1 MAVVKSIQFLPEI
14 FRTDT
19 NKKFLN
25 ATVDQLISEP
35 QLKKINGYIGRKL
48 APSFKNTDNYIIEPT
63 GDRQNYQLEPSL
75 IIKDPVTNKIDFST
89 TYADL
94 INQIKYYGGLTNN
107 HDRLFNG
114 EYYSYDPR
122 VDLDKLINFSQY
134 YWLENGPDS
143 VTVSALGVPLNY
155 TFNVVYDSVTKTYS
169 FTGQDN
175 IPNPTITLARGGV
188 YDFVVNDPGFPFYIQ
203 GKPGVLG
210 YDTSNPNI
218 NTREVLGVSNNGTDF
233 GVIRFT
239 VPAEDAQDQW
249 NSMEL
254 IGSADYATLL
264 SYNDVQGVTP
274 DDLNSILGGLDGTS
288 LSLYGK
294 YLIFVNNE
302 KIDDIY
308 WTGIPFSQRND
319 IYQIQIVTDTYGV
332 DRIDLLPYTSVN
344 NNQKIKVR
352 AGDTF
357 SGKEFYSNGGLLQPI
372 PYISA
377 NLSSLYYQNS
387 AVGEAAGS
395 VTIIDPAAEIIDPDI
410 DIVGKVNYTSPQGII
425 FTNGLK
431 VIFDSTA
438 TESYQNK
445 TYYVEGVGKAIR
457 LILVNNLTADE
468 LNGNLGTPDYLTV
481 NRASLDQNAWSR
493 TNRWFHSEVI
503 QKTADYLSTTVSFNQ
518 DLRAKRPIIEFE
530 ADLQLYNFGTLAKS
544 PVQILD
550 NIITSAYTQ
559 IQGIVCASTTGHTF
573 TINGSSV
580 TLTNGDR
587 VVFSNDENN
596 NVRNKIFV
604 FSIVQQTV
612 LPDPVVYK
620 AYIEEAADAT
630 VEAGHVLIVQ
640 NGDNGGKQWYYNGT
654 SWLSAQQKTKVNQH
668 PLFDIIDTNGV
679 SLAGTS
685 TYPGSSFTGTKI
697 FSYKIGTGA
706 NDSILGFPLSY
717 KNFLAQGDIEFV
729 NNYDTDTF
737 EYVTTGGTSGSIK
750 TNSGLLQKNLD
761 RATSIRQ
768 NIWTIADNFTK
779 QFQVYDF
786 VYDGVTNLFPIDDL
800 PDRSNETPNIKVYVN
815 NKNISTDNFAITQVV
830 DRYAVLVNQDI
841 LVANDEIFVLLYNST
856 TDLPNAYYQVPT
868 NLDINGQNTNLNTL
882 TLGQMRNH
890 LVTIKNKSLAVIG
903 DVPGNSNLR
912 DVTYT
917 NKGGSI
923 LQHSAPVMYSSLFL
937 THPTMNFVN
946 SLKLANHEYSK
957 FKIKFLELAANL
969 DLDRTNIAECVDS
982 IVSKINDLKNNSF
995 PWYYSDMIP
1004 YAAMGFNKIEYAVL
1018 SATIRSYEISS
1029 IFQDLVLQNKAVLV
1043 YLTRTVNAQTT
1054 TILLVKN
1061 KDFYFDQTRPAIT
1074 FYDNFTL
1081 LYGDKIDIVEYSNTD
1096 GSYIPETPTKLGL
1109 YPKFIPEIY
1118 TDNTYRTPIQV
1129 IQGHDGSIT
1138 PCFGDYRDDI
1148 LLELERR
1155 IYNNLKI
1162 DYNPNNFNLYDY
1174 IPGKF
1179 RGTGYTNAEFNQIL
1193 STSFFAWAG
1202 TNKVDY
1208 TTNNVFKSSDPFT
1221 WNYKNFLDSF
1231 NGESLPGAWRSIF
1244 RYYYDTDR
1252 PHTHPWEMLGFSQK
1266 PDYWDGRYGPAP
1278 YTGGNA
1284 ILWSDLSQGYIHAGA
1299 RAGFDIRYLR
1309 PNLNFI
1315 IPVDESG
1322 NLKPPTTI
1330 GGVDPNT
1337 GITYAL
1343 VTDFASDKAN
1353 ISYALGDGGPAETAW
1368 RRSSEYPFA
1377 MNLAL
1382 ALTKP
1387 ARYFSLLSNITNYYR
1402 DSITAQFLVE
1412 NTGQHLTPEL
1422 ILINGYTNGNTIER
1436 SAGYLNWIIDYV
1448 KNLGIENAT
1457 YTIKDNLSKLSVQ
1470 LAYKIGGYTDKKFIT
1485 LLAEQS
1491 SPTSVNDSIVIPD
1504 ENYRIE
1510 LYKSTPITKA
1520 QYSAVIIEKSDAG
1533 YTVSGYST
1541 SNPYFFI
1548 IPSLPNNNSYVVTQ
1562 GNSRA
1567 VIYKDYKKTKL
1578 TIPYGFEFNTK
1589 QQVVDFLVG
1598 YQRYLIAQGFVFT
1611 DTESVLNETQD
1622 WVLSSKEFLHWVNQ
1636 GWRTGSVLVLTPIK
1650 TTLKFYNNL
1659 AVVDEVKNIPFGSR
1673 VVDINNKVIKKNN
1686 FTVYRENNL
1695 FTIQSNGD
1703 QSIGF
1708 AELNVVQYEHLLIL
1722 DNQTVFND
1730 IIYAPELGNRQY
1742 RLKLLGAR
1750 TDNWNGSL
1758 ELPGFIYNSP
1768 NIDAWGTG
1776 IDYLKGTI
1784 VEHKA
1789 KYYTALQNVVAA
1801 DKFQVNDWK
1810 LITSSELKS
1819 GMTNNF
1825 ATNAGQSL
1833 QFYDIDNQPFNEEL
1847 QLFSNGLIGF
1857 RNRKFFSDLGIDT
1870 TTQSKFYQGLIKQ
1883 KGTLNS
1889 VIALK
1894 GAKFN
1899 NINTDIN
1906 IYENWAVRVG
1916 EYGSIDDNQ
1925 YVEVALDERQ
1935 ITNNP
1940 TAIQFVDSTITASP
1954 DAITYTFNDLYKIS
1968 GDWDPNLFRT
1978 KSLAIS
1984 NDITPLPVAGYVY
1997 QADIDSTLVNLSN
2010 YQDINQHL
2018 GNIGTG
2024 WKLWVARNFSLEWD
2038 VLRASIIHG
2047 ILFAIRYSIDSDA
2060 EFVHNEPHGLKVNDV
2075 IVIKNFDTKF
2085 NGAYKVKTIVDSTR
2099 FTVELYQNLNTL
2111 INLQAVV
2118 GQGILYKL
2126 TSMRVDYATDI
2137 ESIKPSQGWVT
2148 NDKVWVDNLDND
2160 LNWGVYNKTDP
2171 WNYNTKFTLNE
2182 SQYQGSDHFGGK
2194 LSLSADGLVLYSAAP
2209 NSGPGKVSVFLKDTV
2224 TQEYNAVSLVL
2235 GRNSNLSYFG
2245 GSLSNGNNFLAVGA
2259 HQSYSNQGLV
2269 YIYKDQLL
2277 QQVLIEPTGTAGDKF
2292 GYSSAMSADGKFLYI
2307 GAPGANAVYCYAL
2320 ATQRQQSNAVYHGN
2334 GVNTTYTLPAVIT
2347 DATGVVIYDP
2357 LSSAELIPLKDYT
2370 IAQITNGVTNYSF
2383 SGTPPSTLG
2392 LNFNVSATG
2401 GSGSGALFDVSV
2413 TLVGPG
2419 VFTAF
2424 TPGKTYKIA
2433 TAGTTD
2439 FVAVGAADNN
2449 PGTVFV
2455 ATGTGIIPNQS
2466 YTTGTAYTCDLTL
2479 SNAGSGYAAG
2489 NTLTIAGAA
2498 IGGVTPTNNI
2508 TINVIS
2514 AGAGT
2519 NVIFT
2524 AVPSATQQYQVYI
2537 RSYYYELI
2545 ETLPVASEAAA
2556 NSNFGYSVSCNSEGT
2571 SIVVGAPN
2579 EIIGSYASSGAIY
2592 LYHRT
2597 VTEFITN
2604 GVTGTFEAPNAFNT
2618 IRSVKLNNVEL
2629 LENTDYYIVGSS
2641 VQFATFSTPAK
2652 AQQLR
2657 VETNQFILDQRLVE
2671 LSGNEHKFGSYT
2683 DFCSTGCNIVVSA
2696 PDYTAG
2702 GYQFGAVAR
2711 IINVGRIYGS
2721 IIGTVSNPT
2730 VTPGH
2735 SLTINNV
2742 NIKFLLS
2749 TLDSVVSSINAA
2761 NIPGVTAENSDNKLK
2776 ITSRVVT
2783 PGQKLDIKQGV
2794 GTPFADLGID
2804 LYKLTQVIMHPETI
2818 GEKFGTAVAL
2828 NSESTVLAVGSQ
2840 GGDITVPTSFDNENT
2855 TFDTLSTAVV
2865 DFIKDSGSVY
2875 IYDLIDN
2882 PFASF
2887 DNPSIFTAS
2896 QKLYGPDLQTGYD
2909 FGESI
2914 KLNNSALF
2922 VGVANDN
2929 EFNGQANGSVY
2940 YYSNAAG
2947 LPGWN
2952 LIRYKQPR
2960 VDLDAV
2966 NSVFTYDSESSLLV
2980 NYFDFIDPA
2989 KGKILGVVDQ
2999 EIDYREIY
3007 DPASYN
3013 SASGTSAIKNL
3024 NFYWT
3029 DRHVG
3034 KTWWDL
3040 SLMSVIDYE
3049 QESLAYRSKNWG
3061 AFFPG
3066 SQIKIYEWVKS
3077 SYLPSQYVAAGGDG
3091 VPKFAD
3097 DSAYSLASTVDPV
3110 TGVIV
3115 QYYYYWVGSKTTVD
3129 PVIAKR
3135 SLSTKSLESY
3145 ILNPKDQGIPYV
3157 ALLSPN
3163 SIAIY
3168 NSNDNLRSNK
3178 IILHLDLGKS
3188 KGQNLIHSEYE
3199 LIQEGNG
3206 LQVFPQ
3212 KIIDK
3217 IRDSLAGFDAQGAIV
3232 PDVLLNVQDRYGL
3245 SFIPRQ
3251 SVFVNRTTALSIF
3264 TKTVNNILYQYP
3276 ILLITTPTTLYAEEP
3291 LPTTGFDAQ
3300 VDSASQLSYLDENV
3314 LEDGYKVLVPNDP
3327 DYNNK
3332 WTIYEYKAATSSFQI
3347 LAIQPYKTPL
3357 FWDPMDW
3364 YASDYDLGSKID
3376 FIVPT
3381 YGDIQSVS
3389 YTAGDLIKVLDNGN
3403 GQWLIYLVLDNLTL
3417 SLKGAENATLS
3428 IKDSIYDVT
3437 LGSGF
3442 DSTLFETTGFDPQI
3456 GKEFVSIYESVHT
3469 EILIKDL
3476 AIKFNDL
3483 FFAMINFLF
3492 SEQKSPDWIFKTSFI
3507 DAYHNLRKLE
3517 QIPNY
3522 IKDDQTFYE
3531 NYINEIKPYRTK
3543 LKDYLP
3549 IYDAVDTATGDWTD
3563 FNLPSVYNATTG
3575 TFSAPSDL
3583 TILSTTSPY
3592 NEWYNHHT
3600 YVISDFLIGNVG
3612 IGYAMAPNVEITGG
3626 GGSGA
3631 TAITTI
3637 NPSTQEITGVIV
3649 TNPGSGYT
3657 STPTITING
3666 IGSGAI
3672 VYPLLKNQNFAPDVS
3687 LSYNLVRTTD
3697 TTLKFDRILYNSEVQ
3712 VWQPNVV
3719 YAETIITTGTGTG
3732 NLWIQSGNIISYRNE
3747 PFIAKSTA
3755 YLNGAI
3761 FDYTLFEKLDSSNV
3775 LLKTTDRIKVF
3786 YQPDVGMPNNSF
3798 SELMS
3803 GIDYPGAKVTA
3814 AKFTANSFEISSNTL
3829 SFNYI
3834 GLTVTSANIEVLD
3847 FQKLGFEIDN
3857 SIRISTNYDFDFKN
3871 NGYFKIISVD
3881 NGYMRLSGEVIETTY
3896 RMLTST
3902 PITVYSGDIIT
3913 QANTPGN
3920 AYVLNDSINSTF
3932 VDVIHTTTGFQQTV
3946 SVGSAAET
3954 YPIVTVGSAENI
3966 YVNGVLTLASVR
3978 EITTGGNANVTI
3990 SYLELDTSILDSN
4003 IYSKYLDTALGT
4015 RPEDINIV
4023 GGAYV
4028 DTYNSHAPEELV
4040 PGRMYDALEVR
4051 VFSNN
4056 SANTSTYGYRIFQ
4069 PMIGNPEFT
4078 RISANSTAV
4087 LSRDLAV
4094 TDSFVFVNDV
4104 TTLPAPNPDGA
4115 VPGVVFINGERIH
4128 YYQIYSSVDIA
4139 FATTWV
4145 ANVSYTT
4152 SSLLSVDLGTLY
4164 SNVVSNVAG
4173 VTFDVR
4179 AYTTGYAASL
4189 NTSNIEVSI
4198 GDTFT
4203 VTGNKL
4209 GGTAITND
4217 ASIEITTD
4225 GLEVF
4230 YTVTG
4235 TPADPESTT
4244 YKVLGNVYAN
4254 ANAYIN
4260 SANIQMIYPNTLTQ
4274 LRRSVSGTG
4283 ANIIHAANSLVV
4295 DSSLQQIITD
4305 SACTAS
4311 NVYTAGNLTTSGNVN
4326 VTYKMTLTEPI
4337 TANLG
4342 DYITQF
4348 SNANAR
4354 VLDSVTNSNVV
4365 AVNLDTTRIN
4375 TIVTETITVV
4385 PVLHPWEANTIAIS
4399 ANLSINSQDGSTND
4413 LFFKPDGTKMYSIGS
4428 STDRVYEYTLGSAWD
4443 ITTASNVAAVSISAQ
4458 ETVGSGLFF
4467 KSDGTKMYII
4477 GSVQDRVFEYT
4488 LSTPWSVNTASNVGT
4503 SVTTSTGGA
4512 TETTPTGLFFKSD
4525 GTSYYILGSNED
4537 RVKRYDMTTPWQ
4549 VNTAAYYSQSA
4560 SFASI
4565 ETTSSGLSFHPD
4577 GLKMFV
4583 VGSSNDRIREYD
4595 LATAWDPSTITLV
4608 ASSSILFGTSPVP
4621 QGMFWKP
4628 DGTRVFISDSSSDQ
4642 INAYD
4647 TTTTYANTVAYS
4659 YTYTTTDFAAPVVAN
4674 AAMFRVNIASTTS
4687 TTTTTANILALTPL
4701 GTINANGNI
4710 TATTIIGNII
4720 TSNLWIPVGTGVG
4733 LENSTLDGAIFIRE
4747 EPSYI
4752 P

>member
-63 GDRQNYQLEPSL
+63 TDRQNYQLEPSL

-134 YWLENGPDS
+134 YWLEDGPTA

-175 IPNPTITLARGGV
+175 IPNPTLTLARGGV

-203 GKPGVLG
+203 GKPGVSG
-210 YDTSNPNI
+210 YDTLNPNI

-239 VPAEDAQDQW
+239 VPSEEAQDVW

-308 WTGIPFSQRND
+308 WTGIPLSQRND
-319 IYQIQIVTDTYGV
+319 IYQIQIITDAYGV
-332 DRIDLLPYTSVN
+332 DRINLSPYTSVN

-357 SGKEFYSNGGLLQPI
+357 SGKEFYSDGGLLQPI

-377 NLSSLYYQNS
+377 NLTGLYYQNS

-395 VTIIDPAAEIIDPDI
+395 IAIIDPAAEIIDPDT

-457 LILVNNLTADE
+457 LILVDNLTADE
-468 LNGNLGTPDYLTV
+468 LDGNLTTPDYLTV

-493 TNRWFHSEVI
+493 TNRWFHSEVV
-503 QKTADYLSTTVSFNQ
+503 QKTADYLGTTVSFNQ

-550 NIITSAYTQ
+550 TIITSAYTQ
-559 IQGIVCASTTGHTF
+559 VQGVVCASTTSHTF
-573 TINGSSV
+573 SINGSSV

-604 FSIVQQTV
+604 FSIVQQTA

-620 AYIEEAADAT
+620 AYIEEATDAI

-640 NGDNGGKQWYYNGT
+640 DGDNGGKQWYYNGT
-654 SWLSAQQKTKVNQH
+654 SWISAQQKTKVNQH

-706 NDSILGFPLSY
+706 NDPILGFPLSY

-786 VYDGVTNLFPIDDL
+786 TYDGITNLFPIDGL

-815 NKNISTDNFAITQVV
+815 NKNISTENFAITQVI

-841 LVANDEIFVLLYNST
+841 LTANDEIFVLLYNSI
-856 TDLPNAYYQVPT
+856 TDLSNAYYQVPT

-912 DVTYT
+912 DITYT

-969 DLDRTNIAECVDS
+969 DIDRTNIADCVDS
-982 IVSKINDLKNNSF
+982 IISKINDLKNNSF

-1004 YAAMGFNKIEYAVL
+1004 YAAMGFNKIEYTVL

-1029 IFQDLVLQNKAVLV
+1029 IFQDLVLQNKAVFV
-1043 YLTRTVNAQTT
+1043 YLTRTVDAQTT

-1074 FYDNFTL
+1074 FYNNFTL
-1081 LYGDKIDIVEYSNTD
+1081 LYGDKIEIVEYSNTD

-1109 YPKFIPEIY
+1109 YPKFVPEIY
-1118 TDNTYRTPIQV
+1118 TDNTYRTPTQV

-1138 PCFGDYRDDI
+1138 PCFGDYRDDV

-1162 DYNPNNFNLYDY
+1162 EYNPNNFNLYDY

-1179 RGTGYTNAEFNQIL
+1179 RVTGYTNAEFNQIL

-1221 WNYKNFLDSF
+1221 WNYKNFRDSF
-1231 NGESLPGAWRSIF
+1231 NGESLPGTWRSIF

-1266 PDYWDGRYGPAP
+1266 PDYWNDRYGPAP

-1284 ILWSDLSQGYIHAGA
+1284 ILWSDLSQGYIHSGA

-1322 NLKPPTTI
+1322 NLKPPTAI

-1353 ISYALGDGGPAETAW
+1353 VSYALGDGGPAETAW

-1387 ARYFSLLSNITNYYR
+1387 ARYFSLLSNVTNYYR
-1402 DSITAQFLVE
+1402 DNITAQFLVE

-1422 ILINGYTNGNTIER
+1422 ILINGYTNGNTIQR
-1436 SAGYLNWIIDYV
+1436 SAGYINWIVDYV

-1541 SNPYFFI
+1541 SNPYFYI

-1562 GNSRA
+1562 GDSRA

-1611 DTESVLNETQD
+1611 DTESVLNEQQD

-1673 VVDINNKVIKKNN
+1673 IVDINNKVIKKNN
-1686 FTVYRENNL
+1686 FSVYRENNL

-1730 IIYAPELGNRQY
+1730 VIYAPELGNRQY

-1758 ELPGFIYNSP
+1758 ELPGFIYSSP
-1768 NIDAWGTG
+1768 NIDPWATGT
-1776 IDYLKGTI
+1776 DYLKGTI

-1810 LITSSELKS
+1810 VITSSELKS

-1916 EYGSIDDNQ
+1916 EYGSLDDNQ

-1940 TAIQFVDSTITASP
+1940 TAIQFIDSTITASP

-1978 KSLAIS
+1978 KLLSIS
-1984 NDITPLPVAGYVY
+1984 DDVTPLPVAGYVY

-2010 YQDINQHL
+2010 YQDINQQL
-2018 GNIGTG
+2018 DNVGTG
-2024 WKLWVARNFSLEWD
+2024 WKLWVARNFGAEWD
-2038 VLRASIIHG
+2038 VLRACIIHG
-2047 ILFAIRYSIDSDA
+2047 ILFAIRYNIDSDA
-2060 EFVHNEPHGLKVNDV
+2060 EFVHNEPHGLEVDDV
-2075 IVIKNFDTKF
+2075 VVIKNFDTRF
-2085 NGAYKVKTIVDSTR
+2085 NGAYKVKAIVDSTR
-2099 FTVELYQNLNTL
+2099 FTAELYQNLDTL

-2126 TSMRVDYATDI
+2126 KSMRIDYASSI
-2137 ESIKPSQGWVT
+2137 EAVKPTQGWVT

-2171 WNYNTKFTLNE
+2171 WKYDTKFTLAE
-2182 SQYQGSDHFGGK
+2182 SQYQGSDHFGGT
-2194 LSLSADGLVLYSAAP
+2194 LSLSVDGLVLYSAAP
-2209 NSGPGKVSVFLKDTV
+2209 DSGPGKVSVFQKDTI
-2224 TQEYNAVSLVL
+2224 TNKYNAVSLVS

-2269 YIYKDQLL
+2269 YVYKDQLL
-2277 QQVLIEPTGTAGDKF
+2277 QQILIEPTGTAGDEF
-2292 GYSSAMSADGKFLYI
+2292 GYSSAMSADGKFLYV
-2307 GAPGANAVYCYAL
+2307 GAPGANKVYCYAL
-2320 ATQRQQSNAVYHGN
+2320 AAQRQQSNAVYHGD
-2334 GVNTTYTLPAVIT
+2334 GSTSIFTLPGST
-2347 DATGVVIYDP
+2347 TNTSSVVIYNP
-2357 LSSAELIPLKDYT
+2357 LSSAELIPIKDYT
-2370 IAQITNGVTNYSF
+2370 ISQITSGVTRYSF
-2383 SGTPPSTLG
+2383 SGVPPSTRGASTTTLTVGIGSISLTVERNHSYTAGQNIKIAYNDNTSMTGTVTSYVAGTGALVVNVTSILG
-2392 LNFNVSATG
+2392 SGTYSSWSTSLIGAIDGPYYNVSATG
-2401 GSGSGALFDVSV
+2401 GSGSGAKISV
-2413 TLVGPG
+2413 VVNIVGPG
-2419 VFTAF
+2419 TFTAF
-2424 TPGKTYKIA
+2424 IPGKTYKIA
-2433 TAGTTD
+2433 SAGTTD

-2455 ATGTGIIPNQS
+2455 ATGTGIIPNQP

-2479 SNAGSGYAAG
+2479 SNAGDGYVAG
-2489 NTLTIAGAA
+2489 DTLTIVGTS
-2498 IGGVTPTNNI
+2498 IGGI
-2508 TINVIS
+2508 TTFNDITVQVIA

-2519 NVIFT
+2519 NVAFT
-2524 AVPSATQQYQVYI
+2524 AIPSAIQQYQVSL

-2545 ETLPVASEAAA
+2545 ETFPNNSEAAA
-2556 NSNFGYSVSCNSEGT
+2556 DSNFGYSVSCNSDGT
-2571 SIVVGAPN
+2571 SIIVGAPD
-2579 EIIGSYASSGAIY
+2579 ETIGSYASSGAIY

-2604 GVTGTFEAPNAFNT
+2604 GITGTFVAPNTFNS

-2629 LENTDYYIVGSS
+2629 IENTDYYIVGSS
-2641 VQFATFSTPAK
+2641 VQFNPYNTPAK
-2652 AQQLR
+2652 AQHLQ

-2683 DFCSTGCNIVVSA
+2683 DFCSTGCNVIVSA

-2711 IINVGRIYGS
+2711 IVNVGRIYGS
-2721 IIGTVSNPT
+2721 ITGTVSNPT

-2742 NIKFLLS
+2742 NIEFLLG
-2749 TLDSVVSSINAA
+2749 TLDSVISSINAA
-2761 NIPGVTAENSDNKLK
+2761 NIPGVTAENSNNTLK
-2776 ITSRVVT
+2776 ITSRVVI

-2804 LYKLTQVIMHPETI
+2804 LYKITQIITHPETI

-2828 NSESTVLAVGSQ
+2828 NAESTVLAVSSQ
-2840 GGDITVPTSFDNENT
+2840 GGDITVPTSFDNTNT

-2865 DFIKDSGSVY
+2865 DYIKDSGSVY

-2887 DNPSIFTAS
+2887 DNPSIFTSS
-2896 QKLYGPDLQTGYD
+2896 QKLYGPDLQTGYN

-2922 VGVANDN
+2922 VGVANDI

-2940 YYSNAAG
+2940 YYSNTAG

-3013 SASGTSAIKNL
+3013 SASDTNVIKNL

-3049 QESLAYRSKNWG
+3049 QESLAYRAKNWG

-3091 VPKFAD
+3091 VPKFTD
-3097 DSAYSLASTVDPV
+3097 DSAYSLASSVDPV

-3217 IRDSLAGFDAQGAIV
+3217 MRDSLAGFDTQGAVV

-3245 SFIPRQ
+3245 SFILRQ
-3251 SVFVNRTTALSIF
+3251 SMFVNRTSALSIF
-3264 TKTVNNILYQYP
+3264 TKTVNSILYQYP

-3314 LEDGYKVLVPNDP
+3314 LEDGYRVLVPNDP
-3327 DYNNK
+3327 DYDNK
-3332 WTIYEYKAATSSFQI
+3332 WTIYEYQGSTSSFQI

-3357 FWDPMDW
+3357 FWDQLDW

-3403 GQWLIYLVLDNLTL
+3403 GQWLIYLVLDDLTL
-3417 SLKGAENATLS
+3417 SLKGAENATLL
-3428 IKDSIYDVT
+3428 IKDSVYDVT

-3492 SEQKSPDWIFKTSFI
+3492 SEQKAPDWIFKTSFI

-3563 FNLPSVYNATTG
+3563 FDLPSVYNATTG
-3575 TFSAPSDL
+3575 TFNAPTDL
-3583 TILSTTSPY
+3583 VTLSSTSPY
-3592 NEWYNHHT
+3592 NEWYDHYT
-3600 YVISDFLIGNVG
+3600 YVISDFLIGNAG
-3612 IGYAMAPNVEITGG
+3612 SGYTMAPNVEITGG

-3637 NPSTQEITGVIV
+3637 NPSTQQITGVIV

-3666 IGSGAI
+3666 VGTGAI
-3672 VYPLLKNQNFAPDVS
+3672 VYPLLKNQNFTPDAS

-3712 VWQPNVV
+3712 AWQPNIA
-3719 YAETIITTGTGTG
+3719 YAETIITTGAGTG
-3732 NLWIQSGNIISYRNE
+3732 NLWIQSGNIVSYRNE
-3747 PFIAKSTA
+3747 AFITKSTA

-3786 YQPDVGMPNNSF
+3786 YQPEVGMPNNSF
-3798 SELMS
+3798 AELMS

-3814 AKFTANSFEISSNTL
+3814 AKFTANSFEVSSNTL

-3847 FQKLGFEIDN
+3847 FQKLGFEVDN

-3881 NGYMRLSGEVIETTY
+3881 NSYMRLSGEVIETTY
-3896 RMLTST
+3896 RMLLST
-3902 PITVYSGDIIT
+3902 PVTVYAGDVIT
-3913 QANTPGN
+3913 QANTLGN
-3920 AYVLNDSINSTF
+3920 AYVLNDSINSAF

-3946 SVGSAAET
+3946 AVGSAAET

-4069 PMIGNPEFT
+4069 PMVGVPEFT

-4094 TDSFVFVNDV
+4094 TDSFIFVDDV
-4104 TTLPAPNPDGA
+4104 TKLPAPNPNSA
-4115 VPGVVFINGERIH
+4115 IPGVVYINGERIH
-4128 YYQIYSSVDIA
+4128 YYQIYSPVDIA

-4164 SNVVSNVAG
+4164 SNVASDITG

-4189 NTSNIEVSI
+4189 NTSNIEVAI

-4203 VTGNKL
+4203 VTGDVL
-4209 GGTAITND
+4209 GGTAMVND
-4217 ASIEITTD
+4217 ATIEITTD

-4235 TPADPESTT
+4235 TPATPESTT
-4244 YKVLGNVYAN
+4244 YKILGNVYAN

-4260 SANIQMIYPNTLTQ
+4260 SANIQLIYPNTLTQ

-4295 DSSLQQIITD
+4295 DSSLQQIIPD
-4305 SACTAS
+4305 SACIVS
-4311 NVYTAGNLTTSGNVN
+4311 NVYTVGNLTSTAN
-4326 VTYKMTLTEPI
+4326 VTWKLTLSSNI
-4337 TANLG
+4337 TANIG

-4348 SNANAR
+4348 AGNTGNVR
-4354 VLDSVTNSNVV
+4354 VLDSVTNANVV
-4365 AVNLDTTRIN
+4365 AVDIVGGNL
-4375 TIVTETITVV
+4375 
-4385 PVLHPWEANTIAIS
+4385 L
-4399 ANLSINSQDGSTND
+4399 L
-4413 LFFKPDGTKMYSIGS
+4413 
-4428 STDRVYEYTLGSAWD
+4428 
-4443 ITTASNVAAVSISAQ
+4443 ASN
-4458 ETVGSGLFF
+4458 T
-4467 KSDGTKMYII
+4467 GT
-4477 GSVQDRVFEYT
+4477 
-4488 LSTPWSVNTASNVGT
+4488 
-4503 SVTTSTGGA
+4503 
-4512 TETTPTGLFFKSD
+4512 
-4525 GTSYYILGSNED
+4525 
-4537 RVKRYDMTTPWQ
+4537 
-4549 VNTAAYYSQSA
+4549 
-4560 SFASI
+4560 
-4565 ETTSSGLSFHPD
+4565 
-4577 GLKMFV
+4577 
-4583 VGSSNDRIREYD
+4583 
-4595 LATAWDPSTITLV
+4595 
-4608 ASSSILFGTSPVP
+4608 
-4621 QGMFWKP
+4621 
-4628 DGTRVFISDSSSDQ
+4628 
-4642 INAYD
+4642 
-4647 TTTTYANTVAYS
+4647 
-4659 YTYTTTDFAAPVVAN
+4659 
-4674 AAMFRVNIASTTS
+4674 RVNIANLVSY
-4687 TTTTTANILALTPL
+4687 TTTTANVVSMSPL
-4701 GTINANGNI
+4701 GMISANGNI
-4710 TATTIIGNII
+4710 VTATINGNII

-4733 LENSTLDGAIFIRE
+4733 LENSTLDGAVFIRE

-4752 P
+4752 L

>member
-48 APSFKNTDNYIIEPT
+48 APSYKNTDNYISEPT
-63 GDRQNYQLEPSL
+63 SDRQNYQLEPSL
-75 IIKDPVTNKIDFST
+75 IIKDPVTNKIEFST
-89 TYADL
+89 TYTDL

-107 HDRLFNG
+107 HARLFNG

-122 VDLDKLINFSQY
+122 IDLDKLINFSQY
-134 YWLENGPDS
+134 YWLENGPDA

-155 TFNVVYDSVTKTYS
+155 TFNVVYNSVTKTYS
-169 FTGQDN
+169 FTGQEN
-175 IPNPTITLARGGV
+175 IPNPTITLARGGT
-188 YDFVVNDPGFPFYIQ
+188 YDFIINEPAYPFYIQ

-210 YDTSNPNI
+210 YDTLNPNI
-218 NTREVLGVSNNGTDF
+218 NTREILGISNNGTDF

-239 VPAEDAQDQW
+239 VPTEEAQDQW

-254 IGSADYATLL
+254 IGSVDYATLH
-264 SYNDVQGVTP
+264 SYNDIQGISL
-274 DDLNSILGGLDGTS
+274 DELNSNLGGLDGDTF
-288 LSLYGK
+288 SLYGK
-294 YLIFVNNE
+294 YLIFVNDK

-308 WTGIPFSQRND
+308 WPGIPFSNRND
-319 IYQIQIVTDTYGV
+319 IYQIQIITDTNGV
-332 DRIDLLPYTSVN
+332 DRINLLPYTSVN
-344 NNQKIKVR
+344 DNQKIKVR
-352 AGDTF
+352 AGGKF
-357 SGKEFYSNGGLLQPI
+357 SGKEFYSDNGLLQPI

-377 NLSSLYYQNS
+377 NLSNLYYQNG
-387 AVGEAAGS
+387 AVSEAAG
-395 VTIIDPAAEIIDPDI
+395 TIKIVDPAAEIINPDT
-410 DIVGKVNYTSPQGII
+410 DIVGKINYTSPQGII

-431 VIFDSTA
+431 VVFDSTA
-438 TESYQNK
+438 TEAYQNK

-457 LILVNNLTADE
+457 LVLIDNLTADE
-468 LNGNLGTPDYLTV
+468 LDGNLGTPDYLTI
-481 NRASLDQNAWSR
+481 NRAGIDQNAWSR

-503 QKTADYLSTTVSFNQ
+503 QKTADYLNNTVTFNQ

-550 NIITSAYTQ
+550 SIITSAYTQ
-559 IQGIVCASTTGHTF
+559 VQGVVCTSTTSHTF

-612 LPDPVVYK
+612 LPNPVVYK
-620 AYIEEAADAT
+620 AYIEEASDAM
-630 VEAGHVLIVQ
+630 VEPGHVLIVQ
-640 NGDNGGKQWYYNGT
+640 NGDNGRKQWYYNGT
-654 SWLSAQQKTKVNQH
+654 SWILAQQKTKVNQH
-668 PLFDIIDTNGV
+668 PLFDIVDNSGV

-697 FSYKIGTGA
+697 FSYKIGSGA
-706 NDSILGFPLSY
+706 NDAILGFPLSY

-761 RATSIRQ
+761 RSTSIRQ

-779 QFQVYDF
+779 QFQVYNF
-786 VYDGVTNLFPIDDL
+786 VYDGITNLFPIDNL
-800 PDRSNETPNIKVYVN
+800 PDRSDGTPNIKIYVN
-815 NKNISTDNFAITQVV
+815 NKIISTENFAITQVV

-841 LVANDEIFVLLYNST
+841 LTTNDAIFVLLYNSIESM
-856 TDLPNAYYQVPT
+856 PNAYYEIPT

-890 LVTIKNKSLAVIG
+890 LVVIRNKSLEVIG
-903 DVPGNSNLR
+903 NVPGNSNLR
-912 DVTYT
+912 DITYT

-946 SLKLANHEYSK
+946 SLNLANHEYSK

-982 IVSKINDLKNNSF
+982 IIGKINELKNNSF

-1004 YAAMGFNKIEYAVL
+1004 YAAMGFNKITYAVL

-1029 IFQDLVLQNKAVLV
+1029 IFQDTILQNKSVLV
-1043 YLTRTVNAQTT
+1043 YITRTVDNQTT
-1054 TILLVKN
+1054 TLLLVKN

-1074 FYDNFTL
+1074 FYNSFTL
-1081 LYGDKIDIVEYSNTD
+1081 LYGDKIDIVEYNNTD
-1096 GSYIPETPTKLGL
+1096 GSYVPETPTKLGL
-1109 YPKFIPEIY
+1109 YPKFIPEIFL
-1118 TDNTYRTPIQV
+1118 DNTYRTPINV

-1138 PCFGDYRDDI
+1138 PCFNDYRDDI

-1155 IYNNLKI
+1155 IYNNLKVE
-1162 DYNPNNFNLYDY
+1162 YNPNNFNLYDY

-1179 RGTGYTNAEFNQIL
+1179 RNTGYTNAEFNQVL
-1193 STSFFAWAG
+1193 SASFFSWAG
-1202 TNKVDY
+1202 SNKIDY
-1208 TTNNVFKSSDPFT
+1208 TTNNIFESSDPFT
-1221 WNYKNFLDSF
+1221 WNYKNFRDSF
-1231 NGESLPGAWRSIF
+1231 NGETLPGTWRSIF
-1244 RYYYDTDR
+1244 KYFYDTDR
-1252 PHTHPWEMLGFSQK
+1252 PHTHPWEMLGFSEK
-1266 PDYWDGRYGPAP
+1266 PDYWDDRYGPAP

-1322 NLKPPTTI
+1322 NLKPPTAI
-1330 GGVDPNT
+1330 GGIDTNT
-1337 GITYAL
+1337 GKTYAL

-1353 ISYALGDGGPAETAW
+1353 VNYALGDSGPTETAW

-1377 MNLAL
+1377 INLAL

-1412 NTGQHLTPEL
+1412 NTGQHLSPEL
-1422 ILINGYTNGNTIER
+1422 ILINGYTDGNVIKR
-1436 SAGYLNWIIDYV
+1436 SAGYINWIVDYL

-1457 YTIKDNLSKLSVQ
+1457 YTVKDNLSKLTVQ
-1470 LAYKIGGYTDKKFIT
+1470 LAYKIGGYTDKKFVT

-1510 LYKSTPITKA
+1510 VYKSTPVSKT

-1541 SNPYFFI
+1541 TTPYFFI
-1548 IPSLPNNNSYVVTQ
+1548 IPSLPNNNSYMVTQ

-1589 QQVVDFLVG
+1589 QQVVDFLIS

-1611 DTESVLNETQD
+1611 DTESVLAEKQD
-1622 WVLSSKEFLHWVNQ
+1622 WVLSAKEFLHWVSQ
-1636 GWRTGSVLVLTPIK
+1636 GWGTGSVLVLTPVK

-1659 AVVDEVKNIPFGSR
+1659 AVVDEVKNVPFGSR
-1673 VVDINNKVIKKNN
+1673 IMDINNKVIKKNN
-1686 FTVYRENNL
+1686 FSVYRENNL

-1742 RLKLLGAR
+1742 RLKLLGSR

-1758 ELPGFIYNSP
+1758 ELPGFIYSSP
-1768 NIDAWGTG
+1768 NIDAWSTG
-1776 IDYLKGTI
+1776 VDYLKGTI
-1784 VEHKA
+1784 VEHKS
-1789 KYYTALQNVVAA
+1789 KYYTALKNIVAA
-1801 DKFQVNDWK
+1801 DKFQINDWK

-1819 GMTNNF
+1819 GITNNF
-1825 ATNAGQSL
+1825 ATNAGQGL
-1833 QFYDIDNQPFNEEL
+1833 QFYDINNQPFNEEL

-1857 RNRKFFSDLGIDT
+1857 RNRKFFSDLGIDS

-1889 VIALK
+1889 IIALK

-1906 IYENWAVRVG
+1906 IYENWAIRVG

-1925 YVEVALDERQ
+1925 FVEVALDERQ

-1940 TAIQFVDSTITASP
+1940 TAIQFIDSTITESP
-1954 DAITYTFNDLYKIS
+1954 DAISYKFSDLYKIS

-1978 KSLAIS
+1978 KSLSIS
-1984 NDITPLPVAGYVY
+1984 DDVTPLPVAGYVY

-2010 YQDINQHL
+2010 YQDINQQL
-2018 GNIGTG
+2018 DSIGTG
-2024 WKLWVARNFSLEWD
+2024 WKLWVARDFGGDWD
-2038 VLRASIIHG
+2038 VLRANIIHG

-2060 EFVHNEPHGLKVNDV
+2060 EFVHNEPHGLEVGD
-2075 IVIKNFDTKF
+2075 IAVIKNFDSRF

-2099 FTVELYQNLNTL
+2099 FTAELYQNLNTL
-2111 INLQAVV
+2111 IDLRAVV

-2126 TSMRVDYATDI
+2126 KSMRINYATDI
-2137 ESIKPSQGWVT
+2137 ESIKPAQGWIP
-2148 NDKVWVDNLDND
+2148 NDKIWVDNLDNN

-2171 WNYNTKFTLNE
+2171 WHYNSKFTLNE
-2182 SQYQGSDHFGGK
+2182 SQYQGNDHFGGK
-2194 LSLSADGLVLYSAAP
+2194 ISLSADGLVMYSAAP
-2209 NSGPGKVSVFLKDTV
+2209 ESGPGKVSVFLKNTI
-2224 TQEYNAVSLVL
+2224 TNKYNAVSLL
-2235 GRNSNLSYFG
+2235 YGRNSDLSYFG
-2245 GSLSNGNNFLAVGA
+2245 GSLSNGNNFLAAGA
-2259 HQSYSNQGLV
+2259 YQSYTNQGLV
-2269 YIYKDQLL
+2269 YVYKDQLL
-2277 QQVLIEPTGTAGDKF
+2277 QQILIEPTGTTGDKF
-2292 GYSSAMSADGKFLYI
+2292 GYSSAMSADGKLLYV
-2307 GAPGANAVYCYAL
+2307 GAPGANKVYCYAL
-2320 ATQRQQSNAVYHGN
+2320 AVQRQQSNAVYHGN
-2334 GVNTTYTLPAVIT
+2334 GVNATFTLPTTVT
-2347 DATGVVIYDP
+2347 DATEVVIYDP
-2357 LSSAELIPLKDYT
+2357 LSASELIPYKNYT
-2370 IAQITNGVTNYSF
+2370 ISQITSGVTRYNF

-2401 GSGSGALFDVSV
+2401 GSGTGALFDVSV
-2413 TLVGPG
+2413 SLQGPG
-2419 VFTAF
+2419 VFTSF
-2424 TPGKTYKIA
+2424 VLGKIYKIA

-2439 FVAVGAADNN
+2439 FVAIGAADNN
-2449 PGTVFV
+2449 PGTVFI
-2455 ATGTGIIPNQS
+2455 ATSTRHTN
-2466 YTTGTAYTCDLTL
+2466 TTGTAYTCDLTL

-2489 NTLTIAGAA
+2489 DILTIDGAL
-2498 IGGVTPTNNI
+2498 IGGVTSTNDI
-2508 TINVIS
+2508 TINVDA
-2514 AGAGT
+2514 AGDGT

-2524 AVPSATQQYQVYI
+2524 VVPSVAQQYQVYI
-2537 RSYYYELI
+2537 RSYYYKLI
-2545 ETLPVASEAAA
+2545 ETLPNNSEAAA
-2556 NSNFGYSVSCNSEGT
+2556 NSGFGYSISCNSEGT
-2571 SIVVGAPN
+2571 SLVVGAPD
-2579 EIIGSYASSGAIY
+2579 EVIGSYASSGAIY

-2604 GVTGTFEAPNAFNT
+2604 GVTGTFVAPNIFNT
-2618 IRSVKLNNVEL
+2618 IRSVNLNNVEL

-2641 VQFATFSTPAK
+2641 VQFNPYNTPIK
-2652 AQQLR
+2652 AQRLR
-2657 VETNQFILDQRLVE
+2657 VETNQFVLDQRLVE
-2671 LSGNEHKFGSYT
+2671 LSGTEYKFGSYT

-2696 PDYTAG
+2696 PGYTAG

-2711 IINVGRIYGS
+2711 IVNIGRIYGS
-2721 IIGTVSNPT
+2721 ITGTIANPT

-2735 SLTINNV
+2735 SLTINNINV
-2742 NIKFLLS
+2742 KFLGS
-2749 TLDSVVSSINAA
+2749 TLDSVVSVINAA
-2761 NIPGVTAENSDNKLK
+2761 NIPGVTAENSDSKLK
-2776 ITSRVVT
+2776 ITSSVVT

-2794 GTPFADLGID
+2794 GTPFADLGIE
-2804 LYKLTQVIMHPETI
+2804 LYKLTQILTHPDSI
-2818 GEKFGTAVAL
+2818 GETFGTAVAL
-2828 NSESTVLAVGSQ
+2828 NPESTVLAIGSQ
-2840 GGDITVPTSFDNENT
+2840 GGDINVPTSFDNEKT
-2855 TFDTLSTAVV
+2855 TFDTLSTAIV

-2882 PFASF
+2882 PFSDF
-2887 DNPSIFTAS
+2887 TNPSIFASS
-2896 QKLYGPDLQTGYD
+2896 QKLYGPDLQSGYD
-2909 FGESI
+2909 FGHSI
-2914 KLNNSALF
+2914 KLNNNSLF
-2922 VGVANDN
+2922 VGVANDI
-2929 EFNGQANGSVY
+2929 EINGQANGSVY
-2940 YYSNAAG
+2940 YYSNTAG

-2960 VDLDAV
+2960 VDLDAI
-2966 NSVFTYDSESSLLV
+2966 NSVFTYDSESSLVV

-2989 KGKILGVVDQ
+2989 KGKILGIVDQ
-2999 EIDYREIY
+2999 EIDYKEIY

-3013 SASGTSAIKNL
+3013 SASGAGVIKNL

-3040 SLMSVIDYE
+3040 SLMSIIDYE
-3049 QESLAYRSKNWG
+3049 QESLAYRAKNWG

-3066 SQIKIYEWVKS
+3066 SQIKVYEWVKS
-3077 SYLPSQYVAAGGDG
+3077 SYLPSQYVADGGDG
-3091 VPKFAD
+3091 VPKFTD
-3097 DSAYSLASTVDPV
+3097 DSAYSVASTVDPV
-3110 TGVIV
+3110 TGVII
-3115 QYYYYWVGSKTTVD
+3115 QNYYYWVGGKTTVD
-3129 PVIAKR
+3129 SVIAKR
-3135 SLSTKSLESY
+3135 SLSTKSLEAY

-3168 NSNDNLRSNK
+3168 NSNNNLRSNK

-3217 IRDSLAGFDAQGAIV
+3217 MRDSLAGFDSQGAVV

-3251 SVFVNRTTALSIF
+3251 SIFVNRITALSIF
-3264 TKTVNNILYQYP
+3264 VKTVNSILYQYP

-3332 WTIYEYKAATSSFQI
+3332 WTIYEYRGSTSSFRV

-3357 FWDPMDW
+3357 FWTQLDW

-3389 YTAGDLIKVLDNGN
+3389 YVAGDLIKVLDNGN
-3403 GQWLIYLVLDNLTL
+3403 GQWLIYLVLGDLTL

-3563 FNLPSVYNATTG
+3563 FDLPSVYNATTG

-3612 IGYAMAPNVEITGG
+3612 IGYTMAPNVEITGG

-3712 VWQPNVV
+3712 VWQPGVV
-3719 YAETIITTGTGTG
+3719 YQETVIATGAGTG
-3732 NLWIQSGNIISYRNE
+3732 NIWIQSGNIISYRNE
-3747 PFIAKSTA
+3747 PFIAKFTANINWKLTLSSNITANIGDYITQFVGNTGNARVLGSVTNANVVTVDFVGGNIKLAANIGTRVNIASLSSYSTTVA
-3755 YLNGAI
+3755 NVVSMTPPG

-3786 YQPDVGMPNNSF
+3786 YQPKVGMPNNSF
-3798 SELMS
+3798 AELMS

-3814 AKFTANSFEISSNTL
+3814 ARFTANSFEVSSNTL

-3834 GLTVTSANIEVLD
+3834 GLTITSANIEILD

-3857 SIRISTNYDFDFKN
+3857 SIRIRSNYDFAFKN
-3871 NGYFKIISVD
+3871 NGYFKIVSVD
-3881 NGYMRLSGEVIETTY
+3881 NDYMRLSGEVIETTY
-3896 RMLTST
+3896 RMLLNT
-3902 PITVYSGDIIT
+3902 PVTVYTGDIIT
-3913 QANTPGN
+3913 QANTLGN
-3920 AYVLNDSINSTF
+3920 AYVLNDSINSRF
-3932 VDVIHTTTGFQQTV
+3932 IDIIHTTTGFQQTT
-3946 SVGSAAET
+3946 SVGPTAET
-3954 YPIVTVGSAENI
+3954 YPIITVGSAENI
-3966 YVNGVLTLASVR
+3966 YVNNVLTLASVQ

-4078 RISANSTAV
+4078 RISSNSTAV
-4087 LSRDLAV
+4087 LSRDLKV
-4094 TDSFVFVNDV
+4094 TDNFIFVDDV
-4104 TTLPAPNPDGA
+4104 TKLPGPNPDGA
-4115 VPGVVFINGERIH
+4115 IPGVVFINGERIH
-4128 YYQIYSSVDIA
+4128 YYQIYSPIDIA
-4139 FATTWV
+4139 FAATWV
-4145 ANVSYTT
+4145 ANVSYNT
-4152 SSLLSVDLGTLY
+4152 SSLISVDLGTLY

-4173 VTFDVR
+4173 VTFNIR
-4179 AYTTGYAASL
+4179 AYTTGYTASV
-4189 NTSNIEVSI
+4189 NTSNLTLSI

-4203 VTGNKL
+4203 VTGDQL
-4209 GGTAITND
+4209 GGSAIIND
-4217 ASIEITTD
+4217 AEIAITTD

-4235 TPADPESTT
+4235 TPTAPESTT

-4260 SANIQMIYPNTLTQ
+4260 SANIQIIYPNTLTQ

-4283 ANIIHAANSLVV
+4283 ANTTHIANSLVV
-4295 DSSLQQIITD
+4295 DSSLQQVIPD
-4305 SACTAS
+4305 SACTLS
-4311 NVYTAGNLTTSGNVN
+4311 NVYTVGNLTSTAN
-4326 VTYKMTLTEPI
+4326 VTWKLTLSSNI
-4337 TANLG
+4337 TANIG

-4348 SNANAR
+4348 VGNTGNVR
-4354 VLDSVTNSNVV
+4354 VLDSVTNTNVV
-4365 AVNLDTTRIN
+4365 AVD
-4375 TIVTETITVV
+4375 
-4385 PVLHPWEANTIAIS
+4385 
-4399 ANLSINSQDGSTND
+4399 
-4413 LFFKPDGTKMYSIGS
+4413 
-4428 STDRVYEYTLGSAWD
+4428 
-4443 ITTASNVAAVSISAQ
+4443 
-4458 ETVGSGLFF
+4458 
-4467 KSDGTKMYII
+4467 II
-4477 GSVQDRVFEYT
+4477 GGN
-4488 LSTPWSVNTASNVGT
+4488 LLLAANIGT
-4503 SVTTSTGGA
+4503 
-4512 TETTPTGLFFKSD
+4512 
-4525 GTSYYILGSNED
+4525 
-4537 RVKRYDMTTPWQ
+4537 
-4549 VNTAAYYSQSA
+4549 
-4560 SFASI
+4560 
-4565 ETTSSGLSFHPD
+4565 
-4577 GLKMFV
+4577 
-4583 VGSSNDRIREYD
+4583 
-4595 LATAWDPSTITLV
+4595 
-4608 ASSSILFGTSPVP
+4608 
-4621 QGMFWKP
+4621 
-4628 DGTRVFISDSSSDQ
+4628 
-4642 INAYD
+4642 
-4647 TTTTYANTVAYS
+4647 
-4659 YTYTTTDFAAPVVAN
+4659 
-4674 AAMFRVNIASTTS
+4674 RVNIANLVSY
-4687 TTTTTANILALTPL
+4687 TTTTANVISMVPL
-4701 GTINANGNI
+4701 GMINANGNI
-4710 TATTIIGNII
+4710 VATTIVGNII
-4720 TSNLWIPVGTGVG
+4720 NSNLWIPIGSGVG
-4733 LENSTLDGAIFIRE
+4733 LRNSTLAGAVFIRG

-4752 P
+4752 L